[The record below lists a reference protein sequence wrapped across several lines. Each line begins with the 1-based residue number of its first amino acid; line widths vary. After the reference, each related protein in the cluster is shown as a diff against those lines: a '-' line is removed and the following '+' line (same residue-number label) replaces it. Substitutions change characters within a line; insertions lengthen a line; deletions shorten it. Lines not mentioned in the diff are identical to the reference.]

1 MLIHNPGN
9 ITQSLTQDRVVNNRL
24 PDAPAPAAVVDA
36 VAHAA
41 SDAAAVKQVQT
52 ATQQP
57 SAEQLQTAINTV
69 NRSLKNSNQ
78 NVQFSLD
85 ADTNKMV
92 VRMVDAETGEVI
104 RQVPSDA
111 VLAIA
116 RSIDQYQQSHQL
128 QHGLLFQQKA

>member
-41 SDAAAVKQVQT
+41 SDAAAAKQVQT